1 MPGFDQSGPMG
12 AGPMTGGVR
21 GRCGT
26 PVPEYGGVRSGA
38 AAFGRGLGNRH
49 GARGGRGPGRR
60 MLGGYGNRFAAGPTS
75 TVGNPTDEL
84 DLIRTEAG
92 QLKVTLE
99 TINNRITE
107 MEKLL

>member
-26 PVPEYGGVRSGA
+26 AVPKYGGTRSGA
-38 AAFGRGLGNRH
+38 AAIGRGLGNRY
-49 GARGGRGPGRR
+49 GARGGRGTGRR
-60 MLGGYGNRFAAGPTS
+60 MFRGYGNRFAAAPPA
-75 TVGNPTDEL
+75 TVGNPADEL
-84 DLIRTEAG
+84 DLIHTEAG

>member
-12 AGPMTGGVR
+12 VGPMTGGAR

-26 PVPEYGGVRSGA
+26 PVAEYGRPRSGA
-38 AAFGRGLGNRH
+38 AAMCSGRGNRH
-49 GARGGRGPGRR
+49 GARGGRRPGRR
-60 MLGGYGNRFAAGPTS
+60 MFGGYGNRFAGGKP
-75 TVGNPTDEL
+75 VDEL

-92 QLKVTLE
+92 QLKVTLQ
-99 TINNRITE
+99 TLNNRITE